1 MLKPV
6 IVISQM
12 AAEKYEILGTEIFW
26 YDRGF
31 SPVWCAF
38 DTSEINAAAEK
49 SDIFLLIAPEH
60 ANDRYVMVCN
70 YLRDLCLDEE
80 KRVYQIGNDE
90 TNEIVKKV
98 IPSIF
103 LRGCYQFLE
112 DDPGDVLTGIAKLE
126 KNELEK
132 KGFLIISADVSYCRM
147 LRTALDKDFNVVVS
161 NGPVND
167 IEPYLKDAYCVLIG
181 LDVKGDFL
189 EMAKLRVLLNKARK
203 KRELHVVL
211 LAETQEQQ
219 KEVNR
224 YVGTE
229 GLCFHK
235 ESDFVKIAHYL
246 VERYGANPKNREK
259 RSPGSA

>member
-1 MLKPV
+1 MT
-6 IVISQM
+6 
-12 AAEKYEILGTEIFW
+12 GTSW
-26 YDRGF
+26 
-31 SPVWCAF
+31 SA
-38 DTSEINAAAEK
+38 
-49 SDIFLLIAPEH
+49 
-60 ANDRYVMVCN
+60 
-70 YLRDLCLDEE
+70 
-80 KRVYQIGNDE
+80 
-90 TNEIVKKV
+90 
-98 IPSIF
+98 
-103 LRGCYQFLE
+103 
-112 DDPGDVLTGIAKLE
+112 
-126 KNELEK
+126 
-132 KGFLIISADVSYCRM
+132 IISGICAWMRKNVS
-147 LRTALDKDFNVVVS
+147 T
-161 NGPVND
+161 
-167 IEPYLKDAYCVLIG
+167 CVLIG

-224 YVGTE
+224 YLGTE

>member
-1 MLKPV
+1 
-6 IVISQM
+6 
-12 AAEKYEILGTEIFW
+12 
-26 YDRGF
+26 
-31 SPVWCAF
+31 
-38 DTSEINAAAEK
+38 
-49 SDIFLLIAPEH
+49 
-60 ANDRYVMVCN
+60 MVCN

-90 TNEIVKKV
+90 TNGIVKKV

-103 LRGCYQFLE
+103 LRGCYQFLG

-189 EMAKLRVLLNKARK
+189 EMAKLRILLNKARK
-203 KRELHVVL
+203 KGNCMWSFWQRRRSSKRRSTDTSVRRGCVSIKSRILSKSPIIWWNVTVPIRR
-211 LAETQEQQ
+211 TGR
-219 KEVNR
+219 KEVRDPHNSK
-224 YVGTE
+224 
-229 GLCFHK
+229 K
-235 ESDFVKIAHYL
+235 ENKRKTISKTKTVTK
-246 VERYGANPKNREK
+246 RKNSNKDEK
-259 RSPGSA
+259 Q